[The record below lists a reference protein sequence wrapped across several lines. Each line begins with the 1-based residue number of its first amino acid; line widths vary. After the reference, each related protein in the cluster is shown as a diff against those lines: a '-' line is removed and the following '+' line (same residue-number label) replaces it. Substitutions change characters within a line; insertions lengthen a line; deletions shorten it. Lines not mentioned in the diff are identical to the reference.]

1 MGEGTLLIR
10 ADANLAMGTG
20 HVMRC
25 LALAQAWQDIG
36 GTAAFAMA
44 DPCTWARERLMK
56 ESVEVIGI
64 SASSTEEDARQTA
77 EIARH
82 QAAVWVVVDGYQF
95 GADYQRTLKSAG
107 FKILFVDDYGHAG
120 CYCADLVLNQNV
132 SADESAYE
140 HREPYTRLLLG
151 PQYCMLR
158 REFNSWRAWR
168 RKIAPSGY
176 RVLVTMGGSDPE
188 GVTERAIAALN
199 SIEDDH
205 LEGTVVVGGGNPR
218 LELLERAVAG
228 VGKKK
233 IVLRRDVSNMA
244 ELMAWADVAIS
255 AAGTTCWEMCLMG
268 LPALLV
274 DLAENQTRVA
284 RELDRRGCA
293 IHLGGSHDFSAE
305 KIVEQ
310 GGRLL
315 RSQEDRQAMS
325 LRCRELVDEKGARR
339 VVSALRGVELFLR
352 PAQEKDSH
360 LLWVWANDPGVR
372 AAAFSS
378 TPIPWEQ
385 HEAWFTSKMG
395 DPDCHLLI
403 AEDGQ
408 GRAIGQLR
416 TDWRSSEDAYI
427 DVSVSSEC
435 RGEGYGRKLI
445 GQGVNRVLAE
455 RRSAR
460 LHAFV
465 KPENRASRRSFES
478 AGFGSLGEEY
488 VNGHLAIHY
497 VRTAK
502 PDQD

>member
-1 MGEGTLLIR
+1 
-10 ADANLAMGTG
+10 
-20 HVMRC
+20 
-25 LALAQAWQDIG
+25 
-36 GTAAFAMA
+36 
-44 DPCTWARERLMK
+44 
-56 ESVEVIGI
+56 
-64 SASSTEEDARQTA
+64 
-77 EIARH
+77 
-82 QAAVWVVVDGYQF
+82 
-95 GADYQRTLKSAG
+95 
-107 FKILFVDDYGHAG
+107 
-120 CYCADLVLNQNV
+120 
-132 SADESAYE
+132 
-140 HREPYTRLLLG
+140 
-151 PQYCMLR
+151 
-158 REFNSWRAWR
+158 
-168 RKIAPSGY
+168 
-176 RVLVTMGGSDPE
+176 
-188 GVTERAIAALN
+188 
-199 SIEDDH
+199 
-205 LEGTVVVGGGNPR
+205 
-218 LELLERAVAG
+218 LLERAVAG